1 MWGEKGKTVLKPK
14 GQRWGIMVS
23 DFIGEQNGFLT
34 VTDVDYEQGMQTY
47 SDLKQQACKL
57 LKYGAEFEGYWN
69 SNKFLEQVE
78 NS

>member
-14 GQRWGIMVS
+14 GQRWDIMVS
-23 DFIGEQNGFLT
+23 EFIGDQNGFLT
-34 VTDVDYEQGMQTY
+34 VTDVDYEQGRQTY
-47 SDLKQQACKL
+47 PDLQQQACKL